1 MKPLN
6 YFNAIVFIFGA
17 YPMQSVRSSD
27 EAIGCIL
34 KTRRNKLKVSRVIN
48 LLPNCLTYET
58 LFFSCCWHF
67 PHPHRLRKM
76 QHNLQNIPNYYKNY
90 VFTHQIR
97 FSFPSSQRDKILS
110 RVSSLTILQYIDR
123 VELILVLVCFILRI
137 GENSGYSP
145 CNFKA

>member
-17 YPMQSVRSSD
+17 CPMQSVRSSD

-48 LLPNCLTYET
+48 LLPNGLTYET
-58 LFFSCCWHF
+58 FFLVAGIFLTHTGSEKCNKTCKIS
-67 PHPHRLRKM
+67 PTIIK
-76 QHNLQNIPNYYKNY
+76 I
-90 VFTHQIR
+90 VFSHQIR
-97 FSFPSSQRDKILS
+97 FLFPSSQRDKILS
-110 RVSSLTILQYIDR
+110 RVSSLTILHYIDR
-123 VELILVLVCFILRI
+123 VELILVLVWYIILRV

-145 CNFKA
+145 CNFTA